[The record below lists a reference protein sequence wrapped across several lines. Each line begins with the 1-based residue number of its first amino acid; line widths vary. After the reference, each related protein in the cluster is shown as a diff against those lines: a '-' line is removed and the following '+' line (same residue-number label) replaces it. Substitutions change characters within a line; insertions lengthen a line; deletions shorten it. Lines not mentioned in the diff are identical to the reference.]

1 MNHFFKKL
9 LGLSVTLEPSG
20 LAKPKANHTTEPNYK
35 STYVTENN
43 YQDWLKNQTIGR
55 MQKEIEERN
64 KKEVEEK
71 YRQRLTPQAIIRMK
85 AREELEKRWE
95 RYNRRVSK
103 VLNSFENQ
111 MDYVEDCL
119 YELAD
124 MSEPLHKLFRRKVTH
139 THYQFSF
146 QIRQELLSFVVSTIR
161 ENITYIDG
169 NSSTELSQTM
179 FQIFS
184 ILKSAN
190 LRIKSRLPK
199 SYITFTISGNIVV
212 LNVYFSR
219 KRIKW
224 YKKHQP
230 II

>member
-71 YRQRLTPQAIIRMK
+71 YRIIQMK
-85 AREELEKRWE
+85 AREERE

-124 MSEPLHKLFRRKVTH
+124 MSEPLHNYGFRRKVTQAN
-139 THYQFSF
+139 YQFSF
-146 QIRQELLSFVVSTIR
+146 LIKQEMSSFVV
-161 ENITYIDG
+161 IDG

-199 SYITFTISGNIVV
+199 SYITFTISGNLIV
-212 LNVYFSR
+212 LSVYFSR
-219 KRIKW
+219 KRIHW
-224 YKKHQP
+224 YNKHQP
-230 II
+230 IIW

>member
-20 LAKPKANHTTEPNYK
+20 LAKPKANHTTDRNN
-35 STYVTENN
+35 NN

-71 YRQRLTPQAIIRMK
+71 YLIIQMK
-85 AREELEKRWE
+85 AREELEKQWSLEE

-124 MSEPLHKLFRRKVTH
+124 MSEPLHNYGFRRKVTQAN
-139 THYQFSF
+139 YQFSF
-146 QIRQELLSFVVSTIR
+146 LIRQELLSFVV
-161 ENITYIDG
+161 IDG

-199 SYITFTISGNIVV
+199 SYITFTISGNLIV
-212 LNVYFSR
+212 LSVYFSR
-219 KRIKW
+219 KRIHW
-224 YKKHQP
+224 YNKHQP
-230 II
+230 IIW